1 MIENKIKSQ
10 RDFILFYG
18 SLIMKHYLSQ
28 HSLNQI
34 IVKNH
39 IILSSFAKKYSC
51 FLKSDVKKSANKS
64 H

>member
-1 MIENKIKSQ
+1 MIENKIKSRQ
-10 RDFILFYG
+10 DFILWTLSMKR
-18 SLIMKHYLSQ
+18 SLSHNA
-28 HSLNQI
+28 LNQI

>member
-1 MIENKIKSQ
+1 MIENKIKSR
-10 RDFILFYG
+10 RDFILWILRMKR
-18 SLIMKHYLSQ
+18 SLSHNA
-28 HSLNQI
+28 LNQI

-64 H
+64 R